1 MFQNFQNTIFWSTRI
16 AEGKLNLHNGRFW
29 WRSGQFGAIWWGN
42 PPPSPWAHLLFA
54 QRRNLCPVSLH
65 CPVHRCIAVEEEQ
78 CSCFCL
84 WPQGVVS
91 QCGVTTVCHHLTHS
105 PFFFLNHS
113 PKVSSKLWQ
122 ISIFT
127 MIMATISETPV
138 VSYFSSYEVH
148 SIFLALVFICSS
160 QAAKNQSDGC
170 ERFALLFYFHC
181 SPPSVPTPP
190 PPNVLPFVLPGRM
203 PPPCPVKEPI

>member
-1 MFQNFQNTIFWSTRI
+1 MNQMFQNVQNTIFWFTRI

-65 CPVHRCIAVEEEQ
+65 CPVQRCIAVEEEQ

-127 MIMATISETPV
+127 MIMATSETPV

-160 QAAKNQSDGC
+160 QAAKKSIKWVWKVC
-170 ERFALLFYFHC
+170 PSILFPLQPSLC
-181 SPPSVPTPP
+181 SHSTSTQCPPLCPP
-190 PPNVLPFVLPGRM
+190 R
-203 PPPCPVKEPI
+203 